1 MAIVITPKVL
11 QWVIKPNCLFRRSI
25 SLTRLRYCNG
35 KKELDFVKSQHEDK
49 TMQTTFAKTAKE
61 NARYVGYGSIVLLG
75 IGVTG
80 ALLYTLG
87 TELFS
92 TDSPIVIYQTTS
104 DRCMAH
110 PKVQDLLGMPIK
122 SFGEETRRGR
132 RRHVASYKYTDAEG
146 RGGMRIK
153 YYLQGIR
160 NRGIVQVDARD
171 DGSGTLKVR
180 FIIVTTDDMLQRSVV
195 VEDNTQK

>member
-122 SFGEETRRGR
+122 SFGGKKLAGEE
-132 RRHVASYKYTDAEG
+132 DA
-146 RGGMRIK
+146 I
-153 YYLQGIR
+153 
-160 NRGIVQVDARD
+160 GIVQVDARD